1 MNYLLFVVYLVIL
14 SWLLLRVPFIKNAG
28 ISSRFIL
35 GLFLIKIMA
44 GIAIGWVSI
53 HIYGPGND
61 YWDVNDF
68 AREEYQLMLTNPGR
82 YLSNL
87 FTSDYE
93 GGYGGIFSSFNS
105 YWNDLENNILIK
117 LVSVFNIFSRG
128 NYYINSLFFNF
139 IIFFGHVI
147 LYRLFML
154 VFPVLPNP
162 SGQGSVN
169 RQFLVISGCFLLPS
183 TLYFT
188 SGIHKDGLVFLM
200 LAVLLYSVYQSL
212 HKKNFSVKRL
222 ILIGTAFLFLFLLR
236 NFVFLALLPAVFAW
250 ILAERTKWNA
260 ILTFTGVYLVSG
272 LLFFTV
278 SFINPAIDPP
288 AIIVNKQSDYINLP
302 VASTQI
308 PLTPLQPNFL
318 SFVSNAPQALQHSF
332 LRPYPGEQPMRSL
345 LPFSIELLLYHIL
358 LLLLIFFRRKDA
370 VVARNSFLVYV
381 LFFTLTVFLF
391 IGYIVPNLGSLVRY
405 RSLFL
410 PFIITPILCTVGWRR
425 LGALLKINK

>member
-68 AREEYQLMLTNPGR
+68 AREEYQLMLTNPAR

-93 GGYGGIFSSFNS
+93 GGYGGIFNSFNS

-128 NYYINSLFFNF
+128 DYYINSLFFNF
-139 IIFFGHVI
+139 IIFFGYVI
-147 LYRLFML
+147 LYRLFIL
-154 VFPVLPNP
+154 VFPFTQGPVK
-162 SGQGSVN
+162 GQ
-169 RQFLVISGCFLLPS
+169 LWVIIGCFLLPS

-200 LAVLLYSVYQSL
+200 LAVLVYSIYQSL
-212 HKKNFSVKRL
+212 HKNSFSARRS
-222 ILIGTAFLFLFLLR
+222 ILIGIAFFFLFLLR

-250 ILAERTKWNA
+250 ILAYRTKWNA
-260 ILTFTGVYLVSG
+260 LLTFTAVYLISG

-278 SFINPAIDPP
+278 NFINPAIDPP
-288 AIIVNKQSDYINLP
+288 AIIVNKQADYIN
-302 VASTQI
+302 
-308 PLTPLQPNFL
+308 
-318 SFVSNAPQALQHSF
+318 
-332 LRPYPGEQPMRSL
+332 
-345 LPFSIELLLYHIL
+345 
-358 LLLLIFFRRKDA
+358 
-370 VVARNSFLVYV
+370 
-381 LFFTLTVFLF
+381 
-391 IGYIVPNLGSLVRY
+391 
-405 RSLFL
+405 
-410 PFIITPILCTVGWRR
+410 
-425 LGALLKINK
+425 

>member
-82 YLSNL
+82 YLSNI

-93 GGYGGIFSSFNS
+93 GGYGGIFNSFNS

-128 NYYINSLFFNF
+128 DYYINSLFFNF

-147 LYRLFML
+147 LYRLLIL
-154 VFPVLPNP
+154 VFPGPKD
-162 SGQGSVN
+162 SVS
-169 RQFLVISGCFLLPS
+169 RQFLVIIGCFLLPS

-188 SGIHKDGLVFLM
+188 SGIHKDGKVFLM
-200 LAVLLYSVYQSL
+200 LAVLVYSVYQSL
-212 HKKNFSVKRL
+212 HKSSFSARRS
-222 ILIGTAFLFLFLLR
+222 ILIVTAFLFLFLLR
-236 NFVFLALLPAVFAW
+236 NFVFLALLPAIFAW
-250 ILAERTKWNA
+250 ILADRTKWNA
-260 ILTFTGVYLVSG
+260 GLTFIAVYLFSGILFLLSAILTLHLIRLPSSSLNRPIILNCR
-272 LLFFTV
+272 LLQR
-278 SFINPAIDPP
+278 
-288 AIIVNKQSDYINLP
+288 KYRLP
-302 VASTQI
+302 
-308 PLTPLQPNFL
+308 LCN
-318 SFVSNAPQALQHSF
+318 
-332 LRPYPGEQPMRSL
+332 
-345 LPFSIELLLYHIL
+345 
-358 LLLLIFFRRKDA
+358 
-370 VVARNSFLVYV
+370 
-381 LFFTLTVFLF
+381 
-391 IGYIVPNLGSLVRY
+391 
-405 RSLFL
+405 
-410 PFIITPILCTVGWRR
+410 PIL
-425 LGALLKINK
+425 

>member
-14 SWLLLRVPFIKNAG
+14 CWLLLRVPFIKNAG

-68 AREEYQLMLTNPGR
+68 AREEYQLMLTNPAR

-93 GGYGGIFSSFNS
+93 GGYGGIFNSFNS

-128 NYYINSLFFNF
+128 DYYINSLFFNF

-147 LYRLFML
+147 LYRLFIQ
-154 VFPVLPNP
+154 VFPFTQGPVK
-162 SGQGSVN
+162 GQ
-169 RQFLVISGCFLLPS
+169 LWVIIGCFLLPS

-200 LAVLLYSVYQSL
+200 LAVLVYSIYQSL
-212 HKKNFSVKRL
+212 HKNSFSARRS
-222 ILIGTAFLFLFLLR
+222 ILIVTAFLFLFLLR

-250 ILAERTKWNA
+250 ILAYRTKWNA
-260 ILTFTGVYLVSG
+260 LLTFTAVYLISG
-272 LLFFTV
+272 LSFFTV
-278 SFINPAIDPP
+278 NFINLAIDPP
-288 AIIVNKQSDYINLP
+288 AIIVNKQADYINLP

-308 PLTPLQPNFL
+308 PLTPLQPNFM
-318 SFVSNAPQALQHSF
+318 SFVTNAPQALQHGF
-332 LRPYPGEQPMRSL
+332 
-345 LPFSIELLLYHIL
+345 
-358 LLLLIFFRRKDA
+358 
-370 VVARNSFLVYV
+370 
-381 LFFTLTVFLF
+381 
-391 IGYIVPNLGSLVRY
+391 
-405 RSLFL
+405 
-410 PFIITPILCTVGWRR
+410 
-425 LGALLKINK
+425 